1 MFRFRPWRTGPAGAR
16 NHTVSVHLASSTSG
30 RAFHRTLPWWAV
42 RALCAA
48 GVVLILLVVVGI
60 FGLFG
65 WLRSTERIH
74 RLQAEND
81 SLRVQFRRL
90 GDLEDN
96 LDRMSELNDKMQ
108 QMLGV
113 DLPTAR
119 SSNELSSATG
129 RAPSEDTRGMPGAR
143 VKDDDGGS
151 RHLLSRAGK
160 APSEQGT
167 KTN

>member
-1 MFRFRPWRTGPAGAR
+1 MFRLRPWRTGVAGAR
-16 NHTVSVHLASSTSG
+16 SRTVSVHVASSTSG

-42 RALCAA
+42 RAMCAA
-48 GVVLILLVVVGI
+48 GVVLTLVVLVGI

-65 WLRSTERIH
+65 WLRSTGRIR

-108 QMLGV
+108 KMLGV
-113 DLPTAR
+113 DLPMAG
-119 SSNELSSATG
+119 SSKELSSGTG
-129 RAPSEDTRGMPGAR
+129 RAPRESTWGMPDAR
-143 VKDDDGGS
+143 VKDGEGES
-151 RHLLSRAGK
+151 GHLSSRAGM